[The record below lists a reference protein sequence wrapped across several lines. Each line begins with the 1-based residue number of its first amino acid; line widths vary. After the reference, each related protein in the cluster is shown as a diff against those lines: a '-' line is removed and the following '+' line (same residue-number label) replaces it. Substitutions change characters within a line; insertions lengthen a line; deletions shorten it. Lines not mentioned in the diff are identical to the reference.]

1 MLGFLRIA
9 PLLVFPLVIFILS
22 AFAAQGADWT
32 HQVSFAVET
41 FSGARWEVSYGDI
54 FVLTTI
60 GVLFVEV
67 VKAVNTNATEI
78 INHGLSML
86 LAVVC
91 LVLFLTTPD
100 FTNSTFFVLTV
111 ITFFDVAAGLA
122 ITIVAARRDLGTT
135 A

>member
-1 MLGFLRIA
+1 MLAFLRIA
-9 PLLVFPLVIFILS
+9 PLLMFPLVVFMLS
-22 AFAAQGADWT
+22 AFAAQGSDWT
-32 HQVSFAVET
+32 HQIAFAVQT
-41 FSGARWEVSYGDI
+41 FSGARWDVSYGDV
-54 FVLTTI
+54 FVLMTI

-91 LVLFLTTPD
+91 LVFFLTMPD
-100 FTNSTFFVLTV
+100 FANSTFFLLTV
-111 ITFFDVAAGLA
+111 ISFFDVAAGLA
-122 ITIVAARRDLGTT
+122 ITIVAARRDLGTS

>member
-1 MLGFLRIA
+1 MVSFLRIA
-9 PLLVFPLVIFILS
+9 PLLVFPLVIFMLS

-32 HQVSFAVET
+32 HQLTFTVST
-41 FSGARWEVSYGDI
+41 FSGARWDVSYGDLFI
-54 FVLTTI
+54 LTTL
-60 GVLFVEV
+60 GVLFIEI

-86 LAVVC
+86 VAVIC
-91 LVLFLTTPD
+91 LVLFLTMPD
-100 FTNSTFFVLTV
+100 FTNSTFFLLTV
-111 ITFFDVAAGLA
+111 IAFFDVAAGLA